1 MSGLTIDVLAKIW
14 NLIDSAGTGKMSQN
28 QFVIAMALIQKL
40 RQGILPSVPPSIPQ
54 ALVNFVMA
62 ANELKS
68 PVGTRPL
75 SNNFEQRQS
84 ISSVV
89 NPLPTVPEVPKEI
102 PWAVPETD
110 AKQFH
115 AYFEKLDKQK
125 TGFISGEQGYSFFL
139 KSKLPEAYL
148 AVVW

>member
-14 NLIDSAGTGKMSQN
+14 NLIDTAGTGKMSQN

-68 PVGTRPL
+68 PVGSRPD
-75 SNNFEQRQS
+75 SSFQPRQS
-84 ISSVV
+84 ISSV
-89 NPLPTVPEVPKEI
+89 NPLSSVPEVPKEV
-102 PWAVPETD
+102 PWVVPETD
-110 AKQFH
+110 IKQFY

-125 TGFISGEQGYSFFL
+125 TGFITGDQGYSFFL